1 MIDKKTQGEILN
13 KVKDASS
20 KGIKTSALAF
30 ALNLENRV
38 SEVREFLKGV
48 KDVRYDRINDL
59 WYFQKDEDYEK
70 KLTIIKAVKDFF
82 DKDEYVS
89 YHQIKSIENK
99 IEELGLNFNY
109 QESFSDEEKTQFRP
123 LGRLSLEDRRELH
136 NSTYIKKE
144 LERQKIYFDTMFDY
158 PLDVQQRRAI
168 VKDED
173 NTLVVASAGS
183 GKTSTIVAKARYLIE
198 KKGIDPTDILV
209 LTYTTAAA
217 QELKDR
223 IGVDV
228 ECSTFHSHACRNMGL
243 KHENLWNED
252 FFTNVFGSLL
262 EDEKF
267 MAAANKYLAWFTN
280 LSLYDFEY
288 KSAAERSLDLS
299 RYGNYAPYP
308 DKDGEVVRLKSR
320 EERELFIILTE
331 LGLNIKYEYRYE
343 IDTKNNEHRQYR
355 PDFTI
360 FDEQG
365 NILAYLEHWGIDK
378 DGNVP
383 EWFGSGTSKG
393 WEYANKK
400 YQNDIAWKRQTHR
413 QNHTKLLE
421 TKSYEFLKYR
431 EDMPAYILRML
442 KKAGIPVHPISERRK
457 MELMKI
463 VSDRV
468 DNRLRAFLE
477 GYVSLMKANQISL
490 ADIEAKVK
498 KDTHTFSN
506 RNNFIF
512 RELVRP
518 IYEAYEKTLRPS
530 NDESVWSY
538 DFTDMLYECIKRN
551 REFGVPHKYKYIL
564 VDEYQDMSKDKYEY
578 LRSLRSLEPFTK
590 IFCVGDDWQSIYRF
604 AGSELTFFTRFEQK
618 FSGKTEVCRIEQT
631 HRFGLPA
638 TEKSSRF
645 ILKNRSQRF
654 KEVQP
659 ANCKTEIVLTSYSD
673 DNPMAKVED
682 IVRGF
687 PDKKKICILV
697 RNWDL
702 FNELGLY
709 EPAKQKNLC
718 SCKILGRD
726 VQCMSIHAAKGL
738 EADYVLLYGCNSD
751 TIPSIVK
758 DDPMLSYVMAEKESY
773 KDAEERRV
781 FYVAITRAKEK
792 TVILHRRN
800 FPSYFIEDLGI
811 VDTDYSGV
819 IYTCPCCK
827 RGYITKR
834 KQAIAKNGN
843 EYVTV
848 ACSNVDAG
856 ICDYR
861 DTIFSDSA
869 KELFIKYSKLP
880 LEPVNF

>member
-1 MIDKKTQGEILN
+1 MIDKKTQSEILEQ
-13 KVKDASS
+13 VKGSQ
-20 KGIKTSALAF
+20 GIKTRALAF
-30 ALNLENRV
+30 ALNLENRISEV
-38 SEVREFLKGV
+38 SEFLAGI
-48 KDVRYDRINDL
+48 KDVRHDRINDL
-59 WYFQKDEDYEK
+59 WYFRKEEDYEK
-70 KLTIIKAVKDFF
+70 KLSIIKVVKDFF
-82 DKDEYVS
+82 DKDEYVN
-89 YHQIKSIENK
+89 YHQIKGV
-99 IEELGLNFNY
+99 EEQIGTLGQKVNF
-109 QESFSDEEKTQFRP
+109 QETFSDEEKAQFRS

-136 NSTYIKKE
+136 NSNYVEKE
-144 LERQKIYFDTMFDY
+144 LNRQREYFDTMFAY
-158 PLDVQQRRAI
+158 PLDLQQRSAI

-183 GKTSTIVAKARYLIE
+183 GKTSTIVAKARYLTE
-198 KKGIDPTDILV
+198 KKGVNPSDILV
-209 LTYTTAAA
+209 LTYTRAAA
-217 QELKDR
+217 QELRDR

-228 ECSTFHSHACRNMGL
+228 ECSTFHSHACNNMGL

-252 FFTNVFGSLL
+252 FFTNVFGRLL
-262 EDEKF
+262 EDESF

-288 KSAAERSLDLS
+288 KSAAEKSLDLS

-308 DKDGEVVRLKSR
+308 DKDGEAVRVRSR
-320 EERELFIILTE
+320 EERELFTILTD
-331 LGLNIKYEYRYE
+331 LGLRIKYEYRYE
-343 IDTKNNEHRQYR
+343 IDTKDNEHRQYR

-360 FDEQG
+360 FDDAG
-365 NILAYLEHWGIDK
+365 HVIAYLEHFGIDK
-378 DGNVP
+378 EGNVP

-393 WEYANKK
+393 WEAVNKK
-400 YQNDIAWKRQTHR
+400 YQEGIEWKRRTHR
-413 QNHTKLLE
+413 MNRTKLLE

-431 EDMPAYILRML
+431 EDMPGYVLRML

-468 DNRLRAFLE
+468 DNRLRVFLE
-477 GYVSLMKANQISL
+477 GYVSLMKANQIAL
-490 ADIEAKVK
+490 EAVEAKIK
-498 KDTHTFSN
+498 KDSHSLHA
-506 RNNFIF
+506 RNNFILN
-512 RELVRP
+512 ELVRP
-518 IYEAYEKTLRPS
+518 IYEAYEKKLRPS
-530 NDESVWSY
+530 DDESQWAY
-538 DFTDMLYECIKRN
+538 DYTDMLYGCIKHN
-551 REFGVPHKYKYIL
+551 RELGVPHKYKYIL
-564 VDEYQDMSKDKYEY
+564 VDEYQDMSKDKYDY
-578 LRSLRSLEPFTK
+578 LLSLRSSEPFTK

-618 FSGKTEVCRIEQT
+618 FDGKTEACKIEQT

-659 ANCKTEIVLTSYSD
+659 ANCRTEIVSTLYSD

-682 IVRGF
+682 IVRGI

-702 FNELGLY
+702 FEELGLH
-709 EPAKQKNLC
+709 EPVKQRKPC
-718 SCKILGRD
+718 SCKIVGRN
-726 VQCMSIHAAKGL
+726 VQCMTIHAAKGL
-738 EADYVLLYGCNSD
+738 EADYVLLYGCNND
-751 TIPSIVK
+751 TIPSIVE
-758 DDPMLSYVMAEKESY
+758 DDPMLSYVLSEEESY
-773 KDAEERRV
+773 EDAEERRV

-792 TVILHRRN
+792 TIILHRRN

-811 VDTDYSGV
+811 IDLDYSGV
-819 IYTCPCCK
+819 IYTCPCCQ

-848 ACSNVDAG
+848 ACSNIDSG

-869 KELFIKYSKLP
+869 KALFVKYSKLP
-880 LEPVNF
+880 LEPVNN